1 MNSTDILV
9 DAFARVR
16 DSLHHAVDGLR
27 MDQLT
32 HRPDDQ
38 ANSIAWLTWHLSRV
52 QDDHVAEV
60 AGVEQ
65 LWTSAGWADR
75 FGLPFALS
83 EIGYGQKPEAIA
95 AVLVEADLLMGYYDA
110 VHDRTISYIRQV
122 DDDGLDRI
130 VDTSW
135 DPPVSL
141 GQRLVSVVNDNLQ
154 HVGQAA
160 YLRGLVERR

>member
-1 MNSTDILV
+1 MNSTDVLI

>member
-1 MNSTDILV
+1 MNSTDVLV

-16 DSLHHAVDGLR
+16 DSLHHAVDGLG

-141 GQRLVSVVNDNLQ
+141 GQRLVSVVNDDLQ

>member
-1 MNSTDILV
+1 MNSTDVLI

-141 GQRLVSVVNDNLQ
+141 GQRLVSVVNDDLQ